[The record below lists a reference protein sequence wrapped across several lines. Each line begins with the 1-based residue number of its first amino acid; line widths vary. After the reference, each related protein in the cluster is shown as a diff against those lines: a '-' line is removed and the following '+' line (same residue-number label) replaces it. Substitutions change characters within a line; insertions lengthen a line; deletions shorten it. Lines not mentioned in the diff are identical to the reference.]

1 MDYLTRFSGL
11 VHGDLDPAT
20 SVHHLVSLK
29 TAYLKLRWLV
39 DNGIVF
45 VGHGLSKDF
54 RMINMHV
61 PNNQIIDT
69 VRDLLLALC
78 TCVVYLC
85 CVLALCT
92 AHRPQ
97 HIVVLIFLS
106 CVGSFLVV
114 DPLKNTMAHLPLS
127 HTGTFVSFAR
137 PTLCRVEVFDT
148 VFFWH
153 RGRYPRRQPWP
164 RQY

>member
-78 TCVVYLC
+78 TCVVYLR
-85 CVLALCT
+85 CVL
-92 AHRPQ
+92 R
-97 HIVVLIFLS
+97 VVPIDLNTQS
-106 CVGSFLVV
+106 YSSF
-114 DPLKNTMAHLPLS
+114 
-127 HTGTFVSFAR
+127 FF
-137 PTLCRVEVFDT
+137 VFDP
-148 VFFWH
+148 FL
-153 RGRYPRRQPWP
+153 
-164 RQY
+164 

>member
-78 TCVVYLC
+78 TCVVYFHTGIVVYLFK
-85 CVLALCT
+85 CVLVFLCT
-92 AHRPQ
+92 NELLSLCNFEL
-97 HIVVLIFLS
+97 VWLYTCVL
-106 CVGSFLVV
+106 V
-114 DPLKNTMAHLPLS
+114 
-127 HTGTFVSFAR
+127 
-137 PTLCRVEVFDT
+137 
-148 VFFWH
+148 
-153 RGRYPRRQPWP
+153 
-164 RQY
+164 

>member
-85 CVLALCT
+85 CVLVLCT
-92 AHRPQ
+92 C
-97 HIVVLIFLS
+97 VVYCPSTSTHS
-106 CVGSFLVV
+106 CTHLTHLSFLW
-114 DPLKNTMAHLPLS
+114 LIL
-127 HTGTFVSFAR
+127 
-137 PTLCRVEVFDT
+137 
-148 VFFWH
+148 
-153 RGRYPRRQPWP
+153 
-164 RQY
+164 

>member
-78 TCVVYLC
+78 TCVVYLR

-97 HIVVLIFLS
+97 HIVVLILLILCWILS
-106 CVGSFLVV
+106 YG
-114 DPLKNTMAHLPLS
+114 
-127 HTGTFVSFAR
+127 
-137 PTLCRVEVFDT
+137 
-148 VFFWH
+148 
-153 RGRYPRRQPWP
+153 
-164 RQY
+164 

>member
-20 SVHHLVSLK
+20 SVHYLVSLK

-78 TCVVYLC
+78 TCVVYFCCVLVLCTCVVYFC

-97 HIVVLIFLS
+97 HIVVLILLIFLS
-106 CVGSFLVV
+106 CGWSFEKYHGPPP
-114 DPLKNTMAHLPLS
+114 PLAH
-127 HTGTFVSFAR
+127 
-137 PTLCRVEVFDT
+137 
-148 VFFWH
+148 
-153 RGRYPRRQPWP
+153 RYICFICPANAMSG
-164 RQY
+164 

>member
-85 CVLALCT
+85 CVLVLCT
-92 AHRPQ
+92 C
-97 HIVVLIFLS
+97 VVYLR
-106 CVGSFLVV
+106 CVLPI
-114 DPLKNTMAHLPLS
+114 DLNT
-127 HTGTFVSFAR
+127 
-137 PTLCRVEVFDT
+137 
-148 VFFWH
+148 
-153 RGRYPRRQPWP
+153 
-164 RQY
+164 